1 METTEYLLAESG
13 KVLGGTNTSLL
24 ELHIGVEEPLH
35 NFQFYVSL
43 SQNLGLKVSM
53 RSQ

>member
-1 METTEYLLAESG
+1 METTEYLLAENG
-13 KVLGGTNTSLL
+13 KVLGGTNTKSLL

-43 SQNLGLKVSM
+43 SQNLGLKVL
-53 RSQ
+53 